1 MIYGTALE
9 GNSRAP
15 RLSAGTAWLSLL
27 LQVAL
32 VASVEVGD
40 DLLRGL
46 VAEHDTRTG
55 IDNALRVVRF
65 EADHHFWIEPGW
77 QLFFQQTH
85 QILGI
90 TLGWTQSQ
98 WLFNT
103 MYTLGHVF
111 ITLLF
116 ALWMFFWRPALFPFV
131 RNIFIGANA
140 LALVGYEAYPMA
152 PPRLTTGL
160 IYDGHHFRFVDT
172 LYQVLGANGKILG
185 SQVGY
190 NEFAAMPSVHMAW
203 ALIVGITLFWTLRHP
218 LTRALALCYP
228 AFMLA
233 TVVVTGN
240 HYIADAIGAVFV
252 LTLATTLA
260 IGVEW
265 LKRRELSLG
274 EVLRRLA
281 AQRSPAAHGQ
291 AGDAPWP
298 AVRRTWE
305 RFPVRRPLAGAA
317 AWPARWAV
325 HLHIGLHIVRHHH
338 HPRASAWRWRDGRR
352 AAQHS
357 LMLGAGHV
365 RRAAGARAR
374 HTMAHTGKLG
384 GAASAG
390 LRRAGAR
397 TGIIAELG
405 DDAAIAGQSLIA

>member
-1 MIYGTALE
+1 MTYATAFV
-9 GNSRAP
+9 GSTRAP
-15 RLSAGTAWLSLL
+15 RLGMGTAWLSLL
-27 LQVAL
+27 LQVGL

-46 VAEHDTRTG
+46 VAEHDSRTG

-85 QILGI
+85 HILGI
-90 TLGWTQSQ
+90 TLGWTQSK
-98 WLFNT
+98 WLFDT
-103 MYTLGHVF
+103 TYTLGHIC

-116 ALWMFFWRPALFPFV
+116 ALWMFFRRPALFGFV

-152 PPRLTTGL
+152 PPRLTAGL
-160 IYDGHHFRFVDT
+160 IYDGRHFRFVDT

-185 SQVGY
+185 SQIGY

-203 ALIVGITLFWTLRHP
+203 ALTVGITLFWTLRHP
-218 LTRALALCYP
+218 LARALALCYP

-240 HYIADAIGAVFV
+240 HYIADALGAALV
-252 LTLATTLA
+252 LSLATALA

-265 LKRRELSLG
+265 LKQRHLPLG
-274 EVLRRLA
+274 DVLRRLA
-281 AQRSPAAHGQ
+281 AQRHPLPARQIGA
-291 AGDAPWP
+291 ATWP
-298 AVRRTWE
+298 VARPSWQ
-305 RFPVRRPLAGAA
+305 RFPARRPLAGAA

-325 HLHIGLHIVRHHH
+325 HLHIGRRIVQHHR
-338 HPRASAWRWRDGRR
+338 HPRASSWRWRDGRR
-352 AAQHS
+352 ALQHS
-357 LMLGAGHV
+357 LMLGAGRVRHATRAGT
-365 RRAAGARAR
+365 RRAVAQTR
-374 HTMAHTGKLG
+374 TLG
-384 GAASAG
+384 GTAGNG

-397 TGIIAELG
+397 SGLVAGLS